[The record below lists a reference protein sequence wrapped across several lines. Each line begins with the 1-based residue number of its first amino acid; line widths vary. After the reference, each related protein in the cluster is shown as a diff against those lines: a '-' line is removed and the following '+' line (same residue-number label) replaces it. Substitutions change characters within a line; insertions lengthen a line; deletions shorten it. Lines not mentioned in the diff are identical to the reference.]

1 MTKKLFASSLA
12 LGLVLLA
19 CSVSVLAEGPKT
31 SETMNSPEASAAS
44 EKAMSKPNPKLTKD
58 MEKLLA
64 EAKAGK
70 VAPRPQQFPPTSRN
84 NLSKT
89 AKIAIVASAIGATI
103 FLAIMFHQLSKD

>member
-1 MTKKLFASSLA
+1 MSKKLLAGSLA
-12 LGLVLLA
+12 LVLVFLA
-19 CSVSVLAEGPKT
+19 CSVSVFAEGPKT
-31 SETMNSPEASAAS
+31 SEAANPPEANAAS
-44 EKAMSKPNPKLTKD
+44 ERATSKPDTKLKKD
-58 MEKLLA
+58 MQRLLA